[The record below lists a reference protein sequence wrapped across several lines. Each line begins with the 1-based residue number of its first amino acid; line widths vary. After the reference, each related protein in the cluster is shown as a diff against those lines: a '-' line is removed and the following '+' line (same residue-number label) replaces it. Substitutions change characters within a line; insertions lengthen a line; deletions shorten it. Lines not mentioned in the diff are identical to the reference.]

1 MTSEPKISDGLVG
14 SGENLRQ
21 NVMLA
26 ASGTT
31 AIDTPDTLKSSR
43 IDIALSD
50 SSGDLE
56 KESTKSG
63 FWQNVF
69 HLRENLVKSKNKA
82 CVTNLTQKRDEKSLN
97 NSCIIGSITSLSKRS
112 KHQIDGDKSQTKHND
127 SHNLDDT
134 GDCISELIGHIGLWQ
149 VVWVIFLIMFQV
161 PSAFHI
167 FSFMFQVILA
177 ILLAFLCIFETVY
190 SKHSLARQNQI
201 LVCFERRGWIENEFR
216 NQLERGCFFRCYLR
230 ILLLG
235 GTLIWAVI
243 SLMCI
248 SHYWLSSSVWR

>member
-1 MTSEPKISDGLVG
+1 MTSESKSSDGLVA
-14 SGENLRQ
+14 SGEHLRQ
-21 NVMLA
+21 NVLLA
-26 ASGTT
+26 TSGTAT
-31 AIDTPDTLKSSR
+31 IDTPDTLKSSR

-69 HLRENLVKSKNKA
+69 HLRENLVNSTNKA
-82 CVTNLTQKRDEKSLN
+82 CVTNLTQKRSGEKSLN
-97 NSCIIGSITSLSKRS
+97 NSCIIGSITSLSKRA

-149 VVWVIFLIMFQV
+149 VIWVVFLIMFQI

-167 FSFMFQVILA
+167 FSFMFQV
-177 ILLAFLCIFETVY
+177 
-190 SKHSLARQNQI
+190 R
-201 LVCFERRGWIENEFR
+201 
-216 NQLERGCFFRCYLR
+216 YLFS
-230 ILLLG
+230 
-235 GTLIWAVI
+235 ANSYVKF
-243 SLMCI
+243 
-248 SHYWLSSSVWR
+248 V